1 MYKVVKYKQN
11 FAQNLQTKLMT
22 GDFSILQDMQ
32 TNIIPYSDL
41 KSS

>member
-22 GDFSILQDMQ
+22 EDFSILQDMQ
-32 TNIIPYSDL
+32 TNLMLYLYL